1 MTIPKTLS
9 SKQHELMLQ
18 EKRLERTL
26 EDQRLDKLKIGLM
39 KKLEASQLKAS
50 GIRVA

>member
-1 MTIPKTLS
+1 MTSQKNLTV
-9 SKQHELMLQ
+9 KQHELINQ
-18 EKRLERTL
+18 QKRLERSL

-39 KKLEASQLKAS
+39 KKIEASQLKGT